1 MTATTTDAP
10 VTFHEID
17 VTDVHL
23 RTEQRLA
30 PDRPATVNDYLDGI
44 WRNEFLGFG
53 EAHYVTALRNDKKML
68 DDVRANRIRPQRV
81 VGRGVL
87 KPKTTAIAY
96 LEGSIRASERALATR
111 GRSAGINISNAE
123 GYARDGHAHPGY
135 VTGTTLPNPIEP
147 DPAAEAAALAY
158 WHDADR
164 HDGGTY
170 DHERGRRTVIV
181 CGRCIDYADEAA
193 VVWWDKRRGEFIHR
207 GNDENRCPGQE
218 DDDTADACTR
228 EDVERVEPDLW
239 SHASLDHWQRH
250 GQYLP
255 ARAVGLNGFEVTAVR
270 FTDEGT
276 YWCGEDDAEQWGV
289 YVTYDNEPSM
299 HVADKPTREEADQ
312 MATKLAAR
320 FAVEWRNITPDTA
333 SSSSRQHHI
342 ETGRYMT
349 ISEVREQED
358 ADVADAREK
367 RAAEI
372 QARDGMIGMSDQ
384 PTTCGKCG
392 RRTEYEDLADSA
404 EGETRQLHVCVCGH
418 EFVVESDREWD
429 EHDENHDEHHV
440 SSGCSYCPSAQADP
454 LDQLRAVVSDDYE
467 GDVLAALIERA
478 GLAVSG

>member
-17 VTDVHL
+17 VTDTHL

-44 WRNEFLGFG
+44 WRNELLGFG
-53 EAHYVTALRNDKKML
+53 EAHYITALRNDKKML
-68 DDVRANRIRPQRV
+68 EDVRANRIRPQRV
-81 VGRGVL
+81 VGQHVL

-96 LEGSIRASERALATR
+96 LEGQIRASERALATR

-123 GYARDGHAHPGY
+123 AFAREGHASIAY
-135 VTGTTLPNPIEP
+135 VTGTSLPNPIEP

-158 WHDADR
+158 WHDADK

-170 DHERGRRTVIV
+170 DHERGRRKVTV

-193 VVWWDKRRGEFIHR
+193 VVWFDKRRGEFIHR

-218 DDDTADACTR
+218 HDDTADACTR

-270 FTDEGT
+270 YTDEGT

-299 HVADKPTREEADQ
+299 HVADKATREEADQ
-312 MATKLAAR
+312 MATKLAER
-320 FAVEWRNITPDTA
+320 FDVEWRNITPDA
-333 SSSSRQHHI
+333 
-342 ETGRYMT
+342 
-349 ISEVREQED
+349 
-358 ADVADAREK
+358 ADEREK
-367 RAAEI
+367 RAQRIEAVH
-372 QARDGMIGMSDQ
+372 GTVGMSDQ

-392 RRTEYEDLADSA
+392 RRTAYHDLADKD
-404 EGETRQLHVCVCGH
+404 GETRQLHTCACGH
-418 EFVVESDREWD
+418 VFVVESDREWD
-429 EHDENHDEHHV
+429 EHDENHDPEEGTPV
-440 SSGCSYCPSAQADP
+440 AGCTYCDANAPAQADP
-454 LDQLRAVVSDDYE
+454 LARLRAAVSDDYE